1 MSSLTAH
8 LANAPAEDLHTS
20 QVQMSCAHRA
30 KKSRLSWRFGS
41 WNVRSMLDTEGSVE
55 TARQGRVTLQA
66 EDRRVDLIVRELDR
80 YNIQVTALQ
89 ETKWLGNAVY
99 NVGESVVLTA
109 GRPVPAVG
117 EPIQRGEGVALVLT
131 GPAIQAWRA
140 AGQHWRAWSSR
151 LISVCLQTGN
161 KKAGRLH
168 VLSCYAPTRAA
179 SRVLKD
185 HFQQDLEQALATS
198 LQPSLT
204 SCSGTLTLEWA
215 LVSVAMTGGAE

>member
-1 MSSLTAH
+1 MECTI
-8 LANAPAEDLHTS
+8 DI
-20 QVQMSCAHRA
+20 
-30 KKSRLSWRFGS
+30 
-41 WNVRSMLDTEGSVE
+41 EGSVE

-80 YNIQVTALQ
+80 YNIKVTALQ

-151 LISVCLQTGN
+151 LISADRKQEGWSSTCAVLLCANTSSKQGTEGSLPTG
-161 KKAGRLH
+161 
-168 VLSCYAPTRAA
+168 P
-179 SRVLKD
+179 
-185 HFQQDLEQALATS
+185 
-198 LQPSLT
+198 
-204 SCSGTLTLEWA
+204 
-215 LVSVAMTGGAE
+215 